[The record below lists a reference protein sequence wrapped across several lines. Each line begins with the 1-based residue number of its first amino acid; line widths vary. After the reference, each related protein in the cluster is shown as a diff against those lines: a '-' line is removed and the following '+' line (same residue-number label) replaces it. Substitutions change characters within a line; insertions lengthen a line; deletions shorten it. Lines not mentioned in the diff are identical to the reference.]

1 MNPGLIEVAARRI
14 EGRVRRTPII
24 ATDLDGRR
32 VYLKLELL
40 QHTGSFKPRGAFNRV
55 LGEASIPEAGVLA
68 ASGGNHGAALAYVA
82 NQLGIRCEI
91 FVAEVTPEIKRENI
105 RRYGADVIVGG
116 PQYSDALQASLE
128 RAELTGAL
136 EIHAY
141 DHPETVAGQGTM
153 ARELDEQIS
162 DIGTVLMA
170 AGGGGFIAG
179 AAAWWE
185 GRIDLVAVEP
195 EGAPTV
201 HAALAAGRPVPVDV
215 ESLAAD
221 SLGSKIVGTAPFAA
235 IERGVTHSVL
245 VADDDIRQAQRYLWS
260 EFRLVAEPGG
270 AAALAGL
277 MTGVFEP
284 SAPGEVVVVVCG
296 SNCDPQTVMS

>member
-1 MNPGLIEVAARRI
+1 MNPVMIEAASRRI
-14 EGRVRRTPII
+14 EGRVRRTPTLMTEIG
-24 ATDLDGRR
+24 GRR
-32 VYLKLELL
+32 VHLKLELL

-55 LGEASIPEAGVLA
+55 LGEATIPPAGVLA

-82 NQLGIRCEI
+82 KQLGIRCEI
-91 FVAEVTPEIKRENI
+91 FVADVTPEIKRQNI
-105 RRYGADVIVGG
+105 MRYGAQVTVGG
-116 PQYSDALQASLE
+116 PQYSDALEASLE
-128 RAELTGAL
+128 RAQLNGAL

-153 ARELDEQIS
+153 ARELEGQVA
-162 DIGTVLMA
+162 DIGTVVMA

-201 HAALAAGRPVPVDV
+201 HAALAAGKPVSVDV
-215 ESLAAD
+215 DSLAAD
-221 SLGSKIVGTAPFAA
+221 SLGSKIVGRSPFEA
-235 IERGVTHSVL
+235 IARGVTHSVL
-245 VADDDIRQAQRYLWS
+245 VADDDIRDAQRYLWK

-277 MTGVFEP
+277 MSGAFEP
-284 SAPGEVVVVVCG
+284 SAPGEIVVVVCG
-296 SNCDPQTVMS
+296 SNCDPNTVTN